1 MKAAAKRIGV
11 LTGGGDCP
19 GLNAVLRAVVKT
31 AILQYGWQV
40 IGIEDGFQGLI
51 FPERTRS
58 LGLEDVRGILPRGGT
73 ILGTTNR
80 ANPFAYP
87 VTINDET
94 KLSDLSDQVLSRVRT
109 LGLDV
114 LVVIGGDGTLH
125 IAYDLMAKG
134 LPVLG
139 IPKTIDNDLM
149 HTAVSFGFDTAL
161 NTAMEALDRLHTTAE
176 SHHRLIVLE
185 LMGREAGWIALE
197 AGISGGAD
205 VILIP
210 EIPYDLNWI
219 ACKLQDRQQS
229 GSRFSLIVIAEGA
242 FPQGGKVQYLPE
254 QDLGGPRRLGGAG
267 EALAHAL
274 QSCLKAEVRVTVL
287 GHLQRGGSPSAF
299 DRLLSS
305 RFGAMAVHA
314 IARGESGRMVALR
327 DQQIITVSL
336 AEAIGKQRLVRLES
350 DIITTALSLG
360 ICLGLD
366 PKKIQGN

>member
-1 MKAAAKRIGV
+1 MKSAVKKIGV

-19 GLNAVLRAVVKT
+19 GLNAVIRAVVKT

-40 IGIEDGFQGLI
+40 IGIEDGFDGLI
-51 FPERTRS
+51 FPDKTRL

-80 ANPFAYP
+80 SNPFAYL
-87 VTINDET
+87 VTIDDT
-94 KLSDLSDQVLSRVRT
+94 TILSDLSDQVLSRFRS
-109 LGLDV
+109 LGMDV
-114 LVVIGGDGTLH
+114 LVVIGGDGSLH
-125 IAYDLMAKG
+125 IAYDLMMKG
-134 LPVLG
+134 LPVFG

-185 LMGREAGWIALE
+185 LMGREAGWISLE

-210 EIPYDLNWI
+210 EIPYDLTWI
-219 ACKLQDRQQS
+219 IDKLQDRQRS

-242 FPQGGKVQYLPE
+242 FPQGGAVQYLPA
-254 QDLGGPRRLGGAG
+254 QDPGSPRRLSGAG

-274 QSCLKAEVRVTVL
+274 QSALRAEIRVTVL

-314 IARGESGRMVALR
+314 IASGEIGRMVALR

-336 AEAIGKQRLVRLES
+336 AEAIGKQKLVLLDS
-350 DIITTALSLG
+350 DVITTALSLG
-360 ICLGLD
+360 ICLGID
-366 PKKIQGN
+366 PKKVQST

>member
-1 MKAAAKRIGV
+1 MKSTAKRIGV

-31 AILQYGWQV
+31 AILQYDWQV
-40 IGIEDGFQGLI
+40 IGIEDGFEGLL
-51 FPERTRS
+51 FPAKTRL

-80 ANPFAYP
+80 SNPFAYP
-87 VTINDET
+87 VTINNEM
-94 KLSDLSDQVLSRVRT
+94 KLSDLSDQILSRVRS

-114 LVVIGGDGTLH
+114 LVVVGGDGTLH
-125 IAYDLMAKG
+125 IAHDLMGKG
-134 LPVLG
+134 IAVLG

-176 SHHRLIVLE
+176 SHHRLSVLE

-219 ACKLQDRQQS
+219 AGKLQDRQRS

-242 FPQGGKVQYLPE
+242 FPQGGRMQYLPGQE
-254 QDLGGPRRLGGAG
+254 PGSSKRLGGAG
-267 EALAHAL
+267 EALAAEL
-274 QSCLKAEVRVTVL
+274 QSRLNAEVRVTVL

-314 IARGESGRMVALR
+314 IARGEIGCMVALR

-336 AEAIGKQRLVRLES
+336 AEAIGKQKLVPLES
-350 DIITTALSLG
+350 DIITTAISLG

-366 PKKIQGN
+366 PKEIQGA